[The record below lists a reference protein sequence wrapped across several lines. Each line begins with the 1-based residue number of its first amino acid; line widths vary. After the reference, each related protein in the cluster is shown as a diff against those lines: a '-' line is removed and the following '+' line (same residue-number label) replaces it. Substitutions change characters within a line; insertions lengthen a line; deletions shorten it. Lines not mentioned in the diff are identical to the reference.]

1 MYKFIVLLI
10 FLGSLQAC
18 NKKAAVIPEKT
29 PDDKTYFSI
38 IQFADD
44 QFQTFGEQ
52 PYTFRRVISLNGK
65 TDSSYVSSFEMDWK
79 SILQPFFAS
88 DISDKKYL
96 DQYNFS
102 LFEDDVTDTRTLMYE
117 AKDNKLFTKLL
128 QIVTDQENNKI
139 TSIYV
144 ETEKNGKLQ
153 KLLYAP
159 VKLIQIQEFETSV
172 IGNDKALKVEYFFL

>member
-1 MYKFIVLLI
+1 
-10 FLGSLQAC
+10 
-18 NKKAAVIPEKT
+18 
-29 PDDKTYFSI
+29 
-38 IQFADD
+38 
-44 QFQTFGEQ
+44 
-52 PYTFRRVISLNGK
+52 
-65 TDSSYVSSFEMDWK
+65 MDWK

-117 AKDNKLFTKLL
+117 AKDTKLFTKLL